1 MSIFNKAAIAI
12 TVATIILVSGC
23 QSRSFKE
30 TIAKTDA
37 LEVQVREQDNAHAYQ
52 FVKHSAKWFVPKV
65 RRSRKDTPDWCYS
78 PQQLGVF
85 KDAPIS
91 LIMQELTR
99 NIPVNVVYS
108 NDVDSNKRI
117 TLADNRDVC
126 DGLEK
131 VRLASGYSYEINDSK
146 ITWKALEDKI
156 VPVAFSPGVN
166 KYFMGKEKSSSASA
180 NQQNLGGTQT
190 VNATSDTLNSASG
203 FKGIEAELD
212 PWTNLVSVLAQMK
225 SDKGFIGPNPVASNV
240 LLRDTPE
247 HVSAMEKYII
257 GLNRSVNRV
266 LSVEF
271 QVIEVTSNDGDEN
284 GLNIQNIIKQFDGGS
299 KAISF
304 GANFANNIMTE
315 NNSPLLD
322 IAFTQ
327 PAAGESES
335 LLIKALSQHG
345 RVSVS
350 RSQRVITLNNQVVR
364 LKKVVHDTY
373 LAQSKK
379 DSTANVGATDELI
392 AGSVQSGLDMYALA
406 REYDGYIQLHLSAN
420 ISNLIS
426 IGEVTSGDG
435 NSKIQT
441 PKVGESEFD
450 TMAFIPPN
458 KSLLLTG
465 LSTSR
470 NETSYTGTL
479 DDKSWFS
486 PFSDLFGYTRGGSQT
501 RTQTIILVNASVVYK
516 ES

>member
-1 MSIFNKAAIAI
+1 MAIA
-12 TVATIILVSGC
+12 VATIILVSGC
-23 QSRSFKE
+23 QTRSFKE
-30 TIAKTDA
+30 SVAKTDS
-37 LEVQVREQDNAHAYQ
+37 LEVQVREQDKANEYK
-52 FVKHSAKWFVPKV
+52 FVKHSGKWYVPKV

-85 KDAPIS
+85 KDAPIT

-108 NDVDSNKRI
+108 NDVDPNKRI

-146 ITWKALEDKI
+146 ITWKALEDK
-156 VPVAFSPGVN
+156 VVQVAFSPGVN
-166 KYFMGKEKSSSASA
+166 KYFLGKDKNESA
-180 NQQNLGGTQT
+180 NSSQQNTGGVTT
-190 VNATSDTLNSASG
+190 VSVTSDTLNNASG

-225 SDKGFIGPNPVASNV
+225 SAKGFIGPNPVASNI

-247 HVSAMEKYII
+247 HVSAMEKYIV
-257 GLNRSVNRV
+257 GLNRAVNRV
-266 LSVEF
+266 LSIEF
-271 QVIEVTSNDGDEN
+271 QVIEVTTNDGDEN
-284 GLNIQNIIKQFDGGS
+284 GLNLQNIIKQFDGGS
-299 KAISF
+299 KAVSI
-304 GANFANNIMTE
+304 GTNFASNILTS
-315 NNSPLLD
+315 NNSPLID

-327 PAAGESES
+327 PSEGQSKS
-335 LLIKALSQHG
+335 LLVKALSQHG

-364 LKKVVHDTY
+364 LKKVTHDTY

-392 AGSVQSGLDMYALA
+392 PGQVQSGLDMYALA

-420 ISNLIS
+420 ISNLLS

-441 PKVGESEFD
+441 PRVDESEFD
-450 TMAFIPPN
+450 TMAYIPPN

-465 LSTSR
+465 LATSR
-470 NETSYTGTL
+470 NESSYTGTL

-486 PFSDLFGYTRGGSQT
+486 PLSDLFGYTRGGNQT
-501 RTQTIILVNASVVYK
+501 RTETIILVNASVVYK